1 MLLPYQKRRFP
12 SSAACP
18 AIYQQLP
25 REMCHLRAIIISFF
39 CSTLLC
45 AHLQGGRRHAPTP
58 DDETEL
64 TTYLLLIWLSVFTP
78 VSVLMHPAKIPA
90 VAQSFSSS
98 WSAHISFTIIS
109 TRRHKQYPPN
119 EASLVSTTCD
129 GKKKEN
135 HDAAGLLSSRPAFRS
150 TRSIERRRTFNAST
164 RFIYCTKKS
173 PIVVRLYIYNNAFI
187 QLSFLQ
193 DRKK

>member
-1 MLLPYQKRRFP
+1 MPPQSHNNQLLLFNATNRR
-12 SSAACP
+12 
-18 AIYQQLP
+18 
-25 REMCHLRAIIISFF
+25 H
-39 CSTLLC
+39 C

-150 TRSIERRRTFNAST
+150 TRSIEKGAGRSMHPRDLFTVQKN
-164 RFIYCTKKS
+164 
-173 PIVVRLYIYNNAFI
+173 L
-187 QLSFLQ
+187 L
-193 DRKK
+193 